1 MTNRT
6 TPGRVNQVARQRYL
20 TDGVGSASAERL
32 VILLFERLLRD
43 LDEAQAAFLIGERD
57 RAHER
62 LLNGQDILTELDI
75 ALDVDQWEPAGQ
87 LRAIYRY
94 SAGLL
99 VRANVR
105 RDVEAIDEARRV
117 LSPLAD
123 TWREA
128 YQQALGVPV

>member
-43 LDEAQAAFLIGERD
+43 LDEAQAALLIGERD

-94 SAGLL
+94 SADLL

-117 LSPLAD
+117 LTPLAE
-123 TWREA
+123 TWRSA